1 MSAGPRQD
9 LSGYQVRRRAHQILT
24 CPGFDLLHLWKRAR
38 NITCIWFT
46 LTNQTQLQ
54 LGGTELTKIQ
64 TLIIFMDGRSL
75 QVLNIHLCVLALR
88 Y

>member
-1 MSAGPRQD
+1 MCTGPSQD
-9 LSGYQVRRRAHQILT
+9 LSGYQVRRRAHQIQT
-24 CPGFDLLHLWKRAR
+24 CPGFDLLPPWKRAR

-46 LTNQTQLQ
+46 LTNQTQLWWE
-54 LGGTELTKIQ
+54 GKELTKIG

-75 QVLNIHLCVLALR
+75 QVLNICLYVLAPR